1 MPIRKLKPRSA
12 GTRFRTISGFDQVT
26 KSTPEKSLLAAKPR
40 QGGRNNNGR
49 VTARRRGGGHKRLY
63 RIMDFKR
70 DKDGIQARVAGIE
83 YDPNRSSFIALL
95 IYKDGEK
102 RYIIAP
108 NGLTAGDTVVSGNE
122 AEIRV
127 GNCLPLSKIPEGT
140 LVHNIELRPGKG
152 GQLIR
157 AAGGGAQI
165 TAKEGRY
172 ANVKLKSGEVRLIDV
187 NCRATVGTIGNTDHE
202 NITSGK
208 AGRSRWLGKRPRVR
222 AVAMNP
228 VDHPMGGGEGRS
240 SGGRHPCTPWGK
252 PTKGLKTRRVK
263 KASDKF
269 IVTRKKKRK

>member
-1 MPIRKLKPRSA
+1 
-12 GTRFRTISGFDQVT
+12 
-26 KSTPEKSLLAAKPR
+26 
-40 QGGRNNNGR
+40 
-49 VTARRRGGGHKRLY
+49 
-63 RIMDFKR
+63 
-70 DKDGIQARVAGIE
+70 
-83 YDPNRSSFIALL
+83 
-95 IYKDGEK
+95 
-102 RYIIAP
+102 
-108 NGLTAGDTVVSGNE
+108 
-122 AEIRV
+122 
-127 GNCLPLSKIPEGT
+127 PEGT

-202 NITSGK
+202 KVVSGK

-252 PTKGLKTRRVK
+252 PTKGLKTRKVK